1 MNHVRAKLEI
11 LTLSCTYLPLDCII
25 LHVVAASIS
34 LLIVSSD
41 KDKPVLYNVVYKT
54 VQNKWPQLWAMM
66 SWPHCC
72 TQLPLLETLSFA
84 MAFSDTKYE
93 WFGRAGK
100 WFLLHCCLSIQLCAP
115 PFWIS
120 STGVY
125 VSYLKNESYEWLL
138 SHSGVYRG
146 TILSYSC
153 MRVDM
158 KSWVGSI
165 RKVRVMWHCLHVR
178 RMEGIQVTALIKESI
193 WFHIFEGPS

>member
-1 MNHVRAKLEI
+1 
-11 LTLSCTYLPLDCII
+11 
-25 LHVVAASIS
+25 
-34 LLIVSSD
+34 
-41 KDKPVLYNVVYKT
+41 
-54 VQNKWPQLWAMM
+54 
-66 SWPHCC
+66 
-72 TQLPLLETLSFA
+72 

-158 KSWVGSI
+158 KSWVGST
-165 RKVRVMWHCLHVR
+165 RKVRVMWRWFACPPHGRHTSDSSYQRKHLVSHLR
-178 RMEGIQVTALIKESI
+178 RAIITFVSKALVTLESI
-193 WFHIFEGPS
+193 VRDHYIPSKQLWQNNFKSFGSEDCIKLISKWHWNDTVSSWCHFHIIFFPKGLPMD